1 MVLDF
6 STRLRDFT
14 EVLMSDPHILMD
26 RRLKFFKDFLIAMGV
41 DETSFLLITNEEQ
54 EELDR
59 NELFDA
65 LEACSY
71 GNFFLRQG
79 KFTDAIDAFTN
90 ASQLACNVRYFEEAK
105 LNAFQQMTLEY
116 TPSSIENINNVSLFL
131 FFKIYHVKIYIYYQK
146 NEK

>member
-6 STRLRDFT
+6 LTRLQDFT

-26 RRLKFFKDFLIAMGV
+26 KRLKFFRDFLIAMGA
-41 DETSFLLITNEEQ
+41 DETFLLTTTEEQ

-59 NELFDA
+59 SELFDA

-79 KFTDAIDAFTN
+79 KYTDAIDAFTN
-90 ASQLACNVRYFEEAK
+90 ASQLASNVRYFDEAK
-105 LNAFQQMTLEY
+105 LNAYQQMTSEY
-116 TPSSIENINNVSLFL
+116 TPSSVEDLSN
-131 FFKIYHVKIYIYYQK
+131 K
-146 NEK
+146 

>member
-6 STRLRDFT
+6 LTRLQDFT

-26 RRLKFFKDFLIAMGV
+26 KRLKFFRDFLIAMGA
-41 DETSFLLITNEEQ
+41 DETFLLTTTEEQ

-59 NELFDA
+59 SELFDA

-79 KFTDAIDAFTN
+79 KYTDAIDAFTN
-90 ASQLACNVRYFEEAK
+90 ASQLASNVRYFDEAK
-105 LNAFQQMTLEY
+105 LNAYQQMTSEY
-116 TPSSIENINNVSLFL
+116 TPSSVEDLSNVSLF
-131 FFKIYHVKIYIYYQK
+131 FYFYHLVVHLS
-146 NEK
+146 

>member
-6 STRLRDFT
+6 LTRLQDFT

-26 RRLKFFKDFLIAMGV
+26 RRLKFFRDFLVAMGA
-41 DETSFLLITNEEQ
+41 DETFLLTTTGEQ

-59 NELFDA
+59 SELFDA

-79 KFTDAIDAFTN
+79 KYTDAIDAFTN
-90 ASQLACNVRYFEEAK
+90 ASQLASNVRYFDEAK
-105 LNAFQQMTLEY
+105 LSAYQQMTSEY
-116 TPSSIENINNVSLFL
+116 VPSSVEDISN
-131 FFKIYHVKIYIYYQK
+131 KKWK
-146 NEK
+146 